1 MKNTLVLFVLC
12 LFFFFF
18 LLNVRPLFDP
28 DEGRN
33 AEVAFEMVK
42 NKNYALPTFNGKAHI
57 SKPVFFY
64 WMDAFSMKIFGKGE
78 CQARLPSAVFSLLL
92 ILATY
97 LFIRRISSKELAFYS
112 ALILATSLEYIIYA
126 RYVIFDATLTF
137 FFSVSLYLFYLYF
150 KEKNKCYLFIS
161 YISIGLGCLTKGPVA
176 LILPILI
183 FFIFLLFHYNFIK
196 SIKLLYLHLGLPI
209 VFFINLPWYLMV
221 EHAYPGFSSNF
232 LLHENILRFLTPQY
246 HRTGPIVYYIPVFL
260 AGFFPWSI
268 YFCLCIAK
276 KVKLIWKEKDEIQF
290 FSLLWFGIVFVFFS
304 LSHSKLPHYILP
316 LFPAAAIICASYIK
330 SIRLSKSFFSLQ
342 TILYILIVV
351 GASIHFYYKLH
362 AENTLLYLFIGLSIP
377 LLAAV
382 YLYGRNLIVGNITS
396 ITIIFLVML
405 FTATNY
411 LSFFSSAKDVAGF
424 LNHTCPHQ
432 IISTFYVSPF
442 SLVFYYNGK
451 VVENKKNR
459 YIVTKL
465 SKIPYLKG
473 KIIYKKG
480 KWVVIDEGASH
491 SIQKVR

>member
-1 MKNTLVLFVLC
+1 M
-12 LFFFFF
+12 
-18 LLNVRPLFDP
+18 
-28 DEGRN
+28 
-33 AEVAFEMVK
+33 AK

-97 LFIRRISSKELAFYS
+97 LFIRRISSKEFAFYS

-150 KEKNKCYLFIS
+150 KEKNKYYLFIS
-161 YISIGLGCLTKGPVA
+161 YISMGLGCLTKGPVA

-183 FFIFLLFHYNFIK
+183 SFIFLLFHYNFIK
-196 SIKLLYLHLGLPI
+196 SIKLLYLHLGLPV

-221 EHAYPGFSSNF
+221 EHAHPGFSSNF
-232 LLHENILRFLTPQY
+232 LLHENILRFLTSQY

-276 KVKLIWKEKDEIQF
+276 KVKLIWKKKDKIQF
-290 FSLLWFGIVFVFFS
+290 FSLLWLGIVFIFFS

-330 SIRLSKSFFSLQ
+330 SIRLPKSFLFLQ
-342 TILYILIVV
+342 IILYTLIVA

-362 AENTLLYLFIGLSIP
+362 AEDTLLYLFMGLSIP
-377 LLAAV
+377 FLAAV
-382 YLYGRNLIVGNITS
+382 YLYGRNLIAGNIASMTV
-396 ITIIFLVML
+396 IFLVTL
-405 FTATNY
+405 FVATNY
-411 LSFFSSAKDVAGF
+411 LSPYCSAKDVAGF
-424 LNHTCPHQ
+424 LNRTCPHQ
-432 IISTFYVSPF
+432 TISTFYVSPF
-442 SLVFYYNGK
+442 SLVFYYNGR
-451 VVENKKNR
+451 VVENKKSR
-459 YIVTKL
+459 YIVTKP
-465 SKIPYLKG
+465 SKISYLKG
-473 KIIYKKG
+473 KMIYRKG
-480 KWVVIDEGASH
+480 NWVVIDEGASH

>member
-1 MKNTLVLFVLC
+1 M
-12 LFFFFF
+12 
-18 LLNVRPLFDP
+18 
-28 DEGRN
+28 
-33 AEVAFEMVK
+33 AK

-97 LFIRRISSKELAFYS
+97 LFIRRISSKEFAFYS

-150 KEKNKCYLFIS
+150 KEKNKYYLFIS
-161 YISIGLGCLTKGPVA
+161 YISMGLGCLTKGPVA

-183 FFIFLLFHYNFIK
+183 SFIFLLFHYNFIK
-196 SIKLLYLHLGLPI
+196 SIKLLYLHLGLPV

-232 LLHENILRFLTPQY
+232 LLHENILRFLTSQY

-276 KVKLIWKEKDEIQF
+276 KVKLIWKKKDKIQF
-290 FSLLWFGIVFVFFS
+290 FSLLWLGIVFIFFS

-330 SIRLSKSFFSLQ
+330 SIRLPKSFLFLQ
-342 TILYILIVV
+342 IILYTLIVA

-362 AENTLLYLFIGLSIP
+362 AEDTLLYLFMGLSIP
-377 LLAAV
+377 FLAAV
-382 YLYGRNLIVGNITS
+382 YLYGRNLIAGNIASMTV
-396 ITIIFLVML
+396 IFLVTL
-405 FTATNY
+405 FVATNY
-411 LSFFSSAKDVAGF
+411 LSPYCSAKDVAGF
-424 LNHTCPHQ
+424 LNRTCPHQ
-432 IISTFYVSPF
+432 TISTFYVSPF
-442 SLVFYYNGK
+442 SLVFYYNGR
-451 VVENKKNR
+451 VVENKKSR
-459 YIVTKL
+459 YIVTKP
-465 SKIPYLKG
+465 SKISYLKG
-473 KIIYKKG
+473 KMIYRKG
-480 KWVVIDEGASH
+480 NWVVIDEGASH